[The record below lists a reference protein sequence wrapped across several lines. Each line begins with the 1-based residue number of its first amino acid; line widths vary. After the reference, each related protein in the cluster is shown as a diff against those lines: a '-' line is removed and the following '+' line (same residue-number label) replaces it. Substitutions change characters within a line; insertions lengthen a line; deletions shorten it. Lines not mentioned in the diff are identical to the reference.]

1 MVIKHFIFLLVYL
14 LLFQDLDAQD
24 ILYARRVVEDLTS
37 SAMHGRG
44 FTQQG
49 INKAATYIIKEYK
62 KNGAIPVNSSYS
74 QWFRLN
80 INTFPGPVELA
91 VNDTLLKPL
100 TEFLPDPSSP
110 GIKGTFGLAEINTLD
125 ILSGSGM
132 VKLQRAT
139 RDQLLYLNL
148 SGTDTLNREQRNAVT
163 NFTAHLKSDNLTRAA
178 GIIETAQDKLMW
190 YTSGQR
196 YNKPWIKMNQA
207 VAVDSL
213 SRIKIALKSR
223 WLQEHKTRNIIG
235 FYRGALK
242 PDSFILLTAHY
253 DHIGSL
259 GKEVF
264 FPGAND
270 NASGIAMLLSLMK
283 YYADHP
289 PAYSLLYMATSAEES
304 GFLGARHYVENP
316 VVEQEKVRFLLNFD
330 LVGTGEEGIM
340 VVNGSI
346 FPLEFSTLM
355 RINDRDSLL
364 PVIKTRGEAC
374 NSDHCPFYLK
384 GIPCFFIYTLG
395 GNATYH
401 DPFDTA
407 DALSMAAFE
416 NYARLMIRFIAAL

>member
-1 MVIKHFIFLLVYL
+1 MVIKHSIFLLVFM
-14 LLFQDLDAQD
+14 LLFQAPDAQE
-24 ILYARRVVEDLTS
+24 INYARRVVEDLTS
-37 SAMHGRG
+37 PAMHGRG
-44 FTQQG
+44 FTRHG
-49 INKAATYIIKEYK
+49 ISKAATYIIKEYK
-62 KNGAIPVNSSYS
+62 KNGAMPVNGSYS
-74 QWFRLN
+74 QWFRIN
-80 INTFPGPVELA
+80 VNTFPGAVKLA
-91 VNDTLLKPL
+91 VNDTPLNPL
-100 TEFLPDPSSP
+100 TDFLPDPSSP
-110 GIKGTFGLAEINTLD
+110 GIKGTFGLAEINTPD

-132 VKLQRAT
+132 AKLQRAT

-148 SGTDTLNREQRNAVT
+148 SGTDTLNQEQRNDVT
-163 NFTAHLKSDNLTRAA
+163 NFTSHLKSDRLVRAA
-178 GIIETAQDKLMW
+178 GIIETSRDKLIW
-190 YTSGQR
+190 FTSGQQ
-196 YNKPWIKMNQA
+196 YHKPWITMNQA

-223 WLQEHKTRNIIG
+223 LLQAHKTRNILGIC
-235 FYRGALK
+235 RGALK
-242 PDSFILLTAHY
+242 PDSFIILTAHY
-253 DHIGSL
+253 DHIGSM

-283 YYADHP
+283 YYAANP
-289 PAYSLLYMATSAEES
+289 PAYSLLFLATSAEES

-340 VVNGSI
+340 VVNGSV
-346 FPLEFSTLM
+346 FPLEFSTLV
-355 RINDRDSLL
+355 RINSRDSLL

-374 NSDHCPFYLK
+374 NSDHCPFYLR

-395 GNATYH
+395 GNASYH